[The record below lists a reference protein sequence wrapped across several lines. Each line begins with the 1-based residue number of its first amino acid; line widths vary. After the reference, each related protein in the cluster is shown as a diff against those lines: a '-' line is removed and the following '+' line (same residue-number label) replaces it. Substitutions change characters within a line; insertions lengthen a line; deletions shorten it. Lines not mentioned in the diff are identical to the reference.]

1 MVIHLQYPA
10 WIFASIS
17 TRLSAGIIS
26 SGIGTRSW
34 MGIPWSTMASCF
46 MLGLSATFTELEFYV
61 LGHAEHLVNL
71 GDTEPV
77 ENLFVLVMTLVY

>member
-1 MVIHLQYPA
+1 
-10 WIFASIS
+10 
-17 TRLSAGIIS
+17 
-26 SGIGTRSW
+26 
-34 MGIPWSTMASCF
+34 

-61 LGHAEHLVNL
+61 LGHAEHPVNL